1 MAKKSNADV
10 NQLLRE
16 LCDID
21 AKIFV
26 ASKRKKEIERATADY
41 EAQLEIQRTKLQEA
55 EDAAKEGNLQQ
66 VLEEQRLKDEQIA
79 MVQRRK
85 QLTTVGGAKGAKLM
99 ERELDTA
106 TKTIQAMEERA
117 MKAIEDADELEE
129 KLATLRDAV
138 SEIEQHHNAHV
149 DETKDELGEL
159 NSTLEKD
166 TKERDK
172 VLNGLDDRLQRLYNR
187 VAGRYP
193 GDAVAFAS
201 KGSCRSCYRSL
212 PPQTY
217 NQVLAGNLLIQC
229 PGCQRLIV
237 ASPEALAEV
246 SAA

>member
-1 MAKKSNADV
+1 MAKKSSSDV

-26 ASKRKKEIERATADY
+26 ANKRKREIEKLTSEY
-41 EAQLEIQRTKLQEA
+41 EASLQSQRDRFEEAQEA
-55 EDAAKEGNLQQ
+55 AKAGNLQQ
-66 VLEEQRLKDEQIA
+66 VLEEQRLKDEQLAII
-79 MVQRRK
+79 QRRK
-85 QLTTVGGAKGAKLM
+85 QLTTVGGVKGAKLM
-99 ERELDTA
+99 ERELDSA

-117 MKAIEDADELEE
+117 MKALEEADELEE
-129 KLATLRDAV
+129 KLATMREAV
-138 SEIEQHHNAHV
+138 SETEQRLQAHTE
-149 DETKDELGEL
+149 DTNEELEEL
-159 NSTLEKD
+159 KGTLSQD
-166 TKERDK
+166 SAARDK
-172 VLNGLDDRLQRLYNR
+172 ILNNLDDRLQRLYNR

-229 PGCQRLIV
+229 PGCQRIIV
-237 ASPEALAEV
+237 ASPEAVAEV
-246 SAA
+246 NAA

>member
-1 MAKKSNADV
+1 MAKKSSSDV

-26 ASKRKKEIERATADY
+26 ANKRKQEIDRASSEYRT
-41 EAQLEIQRTKLQEA
+41 QLELQQARLNEA
-55 EDAAKEGNLQQ
+55 ESAAKEGNLHQ

-117 MKAIEDADELEE
+117 MKAIEEADELEE
-129 KLATLRDAV
+129 RLASLRDTV
-138 SEIEQHHNAHV
+138 SEIEQRLQSHV
-149 DETKDELGEL
+149 EDTKDDLEEVTA
-159 NSTLEKD
+159 TLAAD

-172 VLNGLDDRLQRLYNR
+172 ILDGLDDRLQRLYNR

-237 ASPEALAEV
+237 ASAEALAEV